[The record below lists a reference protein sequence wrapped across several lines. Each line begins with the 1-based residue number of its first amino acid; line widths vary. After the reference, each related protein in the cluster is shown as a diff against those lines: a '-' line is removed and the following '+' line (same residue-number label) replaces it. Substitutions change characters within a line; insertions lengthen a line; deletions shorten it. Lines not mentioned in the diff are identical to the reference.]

1 VLVLMLRGL
10 DVVVSP
16 DTPLTGATTTPLQR
30 RKRRQKCRF
39 FETKK
44 GKVCVPCEI
53 GVLLLAAALVNDCC
67 TVLYEILR
75 SCG

>member
-1 VLVLMLRGL
+1 MLRGL

-44 GKVCVPCEI
+44 GKVCAPYEI
-53 GVLLLAAALVNDCC
+53 GVVLPTAPLMKDCC
-67 TVLYEILR
+67 AVLYEILR
-75 SCG
+75 LCG